1 MGISATFADVSL
13 FILIV
18 TVKEKLGTQRGT
30 MDRYIDN
37 VQCISI
43 VVILQYHVSQKM
55 LSLLIK
61 GSNKKI
67 YISFSVHDMFQE

>member
-18 TVKEKLGTQRGT
+18 TVKEKLGTRIGT

-67 YISFSVHDMFQE
+67 YI

>member
-18 TVKEKLGTQRGT
+18 TVKEKGTQRGT

-43 VVILQYHVSQKM
+43 VIILQYHVSQIM

-61 GSNKKI
+61 GSNKNI
-67 YISFSVHDMFQE
+67 DI

>member
-67 YISFSVHDMFQE
+67 YILFSAHDMFQE

>member
-67 YISFSVHDMFQE
+67 YI

>member
-13 FILIV
+13 YILIV

-67 YISFSVHDMFQE
+67 YI